1 MKKIQLKINED
12 STGLHARPA
21 SMFVKVAATF
31 PCDIFVIKDDIEVN
45 GKSIMGLMML
55 ALGAGVEFFVKADGK
70 KEDEAL
76 ETLERLVKNNFDIDV
91 KK

>member
-1 MKKIQLKINED
+1 
-12 STGLHARPA
+12 
-21 SMFVKVAATF
+21 
-31 PCDIFVIKDDIEVN
+31 
-45 GKSIMGLMML
+45 MGLMML

-76 ETLERLVKNNFDIDV
+76 ETLEKLVKNNFDIDV

>member
-1 MKKIQLKINED
+1 LKQIQLKINED

-31 PCDIFVIKDDIEVN
+31 PCEIFVIKDDIEVN

-55 ALGAGVEFFVKADGK
+55 ALGAGVEFSVKADGK
-70 KEDEAL
+70 REEEAL
-76 ETLERLVKNNFDIDV
+76 ETLERLVKSNFEVDA

>member
-1 MKKIQLKINED
+1 M
-12 STGLHARPA
+12 GLHARPA
-21 SMFVKVAATF
+21 SLFVKVASSF

-55 ALGAGVEFFVKADGK
+55 ALGAGIEFSVRAEGK

-76 ETLERLVKNNFDIDV
+76 AALENLIKNNFELDV
-91 KK
+91 PK